1 MKKYYICSNCGYK
14 NSKWLGKCPE
24 CGTWNSFI
32 EEIETA
38 HGHSAASAR
47 SDRPGIEPVPI
58 TDISLDDKQRTFS
71 GFYEMDRVLGGMV
84 PGQTIFLAG
93 EPGIGKST
101 LILGVANILAATW
114 MASSKK
120 VIYINGE
127 ESNSQVKMRSVR
139 TGANSPNLFL
149 YGENDIENIKE
160 RVRKEKPGVLFVD
173 SVQTVYSGGISSLPG
188 SVVQMREATFEL
200 VTLCKELDVVLFLIG
215 HITKAGVIAG
225 PKIVEHMVDTVLFM
239 EADTRGYYR
248 ILRCLKNRFY
258 STEEAGFFTMEADGL
273 KGIEDLSKAFT
284 YRHKEAVRG
293 ISVYPLME
301 GNRVIPVEIQ
311 ALTVPSQF
319 NYPKRS
325 AEGMDSNRL
334 SMLIAVMEKNLKI
347 SLSGADVYL
356 NVTNGLR
363 IGDPSLDLAAVM
375 AIYSSFKDAVSP
387 QDTAAFGEVG
397 MTGEVRPAVKMEKR
411 IAEMAR
417 LGFRKIVV
425 PYNEKALSAP
435 GDTVL
440 LPISNIVEGVQAL
453 F

>member
-1 MKKYYICSNCGYK
+1 MKKHYLCSNCGYK

-32 EEIETA
+32 EEIESPQDHKNPSSGTD
-38 HGHSAASAR
+38 HPSY
-47 SDRPGIEPVPI
+47 EPTPI
-58 TDISLDDKQRTFS
+58 SNILLDDKQRTVS
-71 GFYEMDRVLGGMV
+71 GFYELDRVLGGMV
-84 PGQTIFLAG
+84 PGQAIFLAG

-101 LILGVANILAATW
+101 LILSVANRLA
-114 MASSKK
+114 SVKK
-120 VIYINGE
+120 VYYINGE
-127 ESNSQVKMRSVR
+127 ESNSQVKLRADR
-139 TGANSPNLFL
+139 TGANAPELYLFC
-149 YGENDIENIKE
+149 ENDIEKLKE
-160 RVRKEKPGVLFVD
+160 RVRREKPGVLFVD
-173 SVQTVYSGGISSLPG
+173 SVQTVYSGGFSSLPG

-200 VTLCKELDVVLFLIG
+200 VSLCKELDIILFLIG

-239 EADTRGYYR
+239 ETDTRGYYR

-258 STEEAGFFTMEADGL
+258 STEEVGFFTMETDGL

-284 YRHKEAVRG
+284 YRHPEKVSG

-319 NYPKRS
+319 NYPKRN

-347 SLSGADVYL
+347 SLAGQDVYL

-363 IGDPSLDLAAVM
+363 ISEPSLDLAAVM
-375 AIYSSFKDAVSP
+375 AIYSSFKDVPSL
-387 QDTAAFGEVG
+387 QDTAVFGEVG
-397 MTGEVRPAVKMEKR
+397 MTGEVRPARKMEKR

-417 LGFRKIVV
+417 LGFRKIMV
-425 PYNEKALSAP
+425 PYNEKAVNAP
-435 GDTVL
+435 ESPNGTVL
-440 LPISNIVEGVQAL
+440 LPISNIQEGVKVL